1 MKVKNEAVTL
11 YAAAIAGELLGT
23 PDSSDAGH
31 LRFGTLSINI
41 RQATFYD
48 NDADEGGQLI
58 ELVRK
63 LRNGEGEAELAAWI
77 EAVKKKENK
86 RRADLAMNAELP
98 DLDGDGRSV
107 SAERELIGAL
117 ILRPSLLDLIVED
130 MMSTDFSFPFH
141 RDVYMTIVDVSI
153 NRQEHLKLPELIVE
167 LGGDDGAE
175 IVPGFTA
182 TTYLVR
188 LASNTTLVAGLGD
201 LDERARETAR
211 LLKELA
217 EERLNPPELDSPF
230 ESKFGAVRWEDL
242 DAPGPEHEYLI
253 DRILSRGDKSVTGG
267 PKGSGK
273 SFLAIH
279 MAMAVARGVQFFG
292 NKVRHGGVI
301 YHAGEGARGVKKR
314 LRAYRQHFGVPKRLG
329 TFVLLTKPVDLFR
342 PSGDT
347 DALITEI
354 KKHAERMPVPLEL
367 VVIDTL
373 ATATAGA
380 DENNVKDMSM
390 VLANIAKIADACG
403 VHVMLVHHMNAA
415 GTKLRGST
423 SIGANVDQ
431 IIEVTKDEKTKVK
444 TAVLTK
450 QKDDE
455 DGLKFIFKLKQIILG
470 QRDDGQNITSCVVVG
485 VNETEAAQAEGDRR
499 AFHLNDGEH
508 AFYRALV
515 TALGEHGQPPPE
527 GCAVPRGIGLVV
539 HYDKVKEIFRKQNL
553 TEETEQDRE
562 IERLKKAL
570 QRARTSLAKYNCI
583 GADNPWIW
591 RTTRPVKGFP
601 MLAGN
606 IIAQYDAATEPN
618 SAPPATSDDEFNWR

>member
-1 MKVKNEAVTL
+1 MTITNEAVTL

-31 LRFGTLSINI
+31 LRFGTLSVNI

-117 ILRPSLLDLIVED
+117 ILRPSLLDLIIED
-130 MMSTDFSFPFH
+130 MTSADFAFPFH
-141 RDVYMTIVDVSI
+141 RDVYMTIIDASI
-153 NRQEHLKLPELIVE
+153 NRQENLKLPQLIVE
-167 LGGDDGAE
+167 LGGDDGTE
-175 IVPGFTA
+175 IMPGFTA
-182 TTYLVR
+182 TTYLAR
-188 LASNTTLVAGLGD
+188 LAAEAPAD
-201 LDERARETAR
+201 MPERARETAA
-211 LLKELA
+211 LLKVLA
-217 EERLNPPELDSPF
+217 EERLHPAELDGPF
-230 ESKFGAVRWEDL
+230 ESKFGALRWEDL
-242 DAPGPEHEYLI
+242 DAPGPEHEWTI
-253 DRILSRGDKSVTGG
+253 DDILSRCDRSIIAG
-267 PKGSGK
+267 PSKSGK

-279 MAMAVARGVQFFG
+279 ASMAVARGVPFFG
-292 NKVRHGGVI
+292 HKVLHGGVI
-301 YHAGEGARGVKKR
+301 YQAGEGARGVKKR
-314 LRAYRQHFGVPKRLG
+314 LRAYRKHFGVPKRLG
-329 TFVLLTKPVDLFR
+329 TFVLLTKQVDLYR
-342 PSGDT
+342 PTGDT
-347 DALITEI
+347 DTLIEEI
-354 KKHAERMPVPLEL
+354 NAWAESMPVPLEL

-380 DENNVKDMSM
+380 DENSVRDMST
-390 VLANIAKIADACG
+390 VLANIARIANSTGA
-403 VHVMLVHHMNAA
+403 HVMLVHHMNAA

-423 SIGANVDQ
+423 SIYGNVDQ
-431 IIEVTKDEKTKVK
+431 VIEVIRDEKTKIR
-444 TAVLTK
+444 TATLSK

-455 DGLKFIFKLKQIILG
+455 DGLKFVFKLKVVELDA
-470 QRDDGQNITSCVVVG
+470 RADGKMNTSCVVVG
-485 VNETEAAQAEGDRR
+485 VNDTEAAQAATDQR

-591 RTTRPVKGFP
+591 RTTRPVRGFP